1 MRNLLLLIAFLFS
14 SFASAQQYLQKQDT
28 PIVNTLINAGFEN
41 SKSNWVISASSTVT
55 VSTTSPIQGAA
66 SLVFDSTAASQ
77 TVRSHLYTMPST
89 KKTGSVS
96 ECQAEIKYL
105 TDEPTSKYRFQ
116 VLSASNTVVSTV
128 TLDPVSIATVSRLF
142 FTCPTQAKSEIIST
156 GNALPIK
163 LDSLHLGTR
172 KDIVK
177 ADIVETL
184 GYEPLASMTAATPLS
199 ISISSGASNP
209 ALSLQTTGAIS
220 GSSYTKVYVDGWG
233 RVTSGTQIQNADLP
247 DSGIAAGTY
256 TKAIFN
262 TKGVATSG
270 TTLINS
276 DLPDSGVIAAVY
288 PKVTVNSKGVVTS
301 GTPLATTDLP
311 FSGVTSGTYTKVQV
325 TSAGTITS
333 GTTLVDTDIPLISAD
348 KIASGTLPA
357 GRGGTGFSTY
367 TTGDLLYASG
377 TSLVKLPIGTAA
389 QVLTVTGGS
398 PAWATPASG
407 GASNTYTLQYI
418 TSSTTLTTSTHISA
432 SALGG
437 PYTVLLPT
445 ASSTGTLLTLT
456 KTDAASHVIT
466 LQTQFGQ
473 TIAASST
480 SRLNTTDETLSLIS
494 SGTAWIILN
503 RTNSSAQLGSGPIN
517 ITATTTS
524 PTKGAGDYDNVYA
537 VRSGTK
543 TANIEYKYRQGVAGT
558 SGTGDYLF
566 DLPFGLRFDPSRVF
580 FSTSANVYD
589 SIVQGAY
596 LGNGTIGNNTNAGY
610 CTAMAY
616 DATRFRMACTVNF
629 TNHQFFGSSLY
640 GLGGGTVGFSMRL
653 INVPIE
659 NWPEK

>member
-1 MRNLLLLIAFLFS
+1 MSRLILFFLLFYSLN
-14 SFASAQQYLQKQDT
+14 SFAQQYAEKQEI
-28 PIVNTLINAGFEN
+28 PAINTIINPGFE
-41 SKSNWVISASSTVT
+41 SGLGGWSISASSTAS
-55 VSTTSPIQGAA
+55 VSSTFALYGSGGLRFTP
-66 SLVFDSTAASQ
+66 TAASQ
-77 TVRSHLYTMPST
+77 TVTSKLVSVPRSLQGRPCQLEVDYYNTEATNFNTLQALDASGSIIASATINVVSAPAVAIASGFNCPST
-89 KKTGSVS
+89 SIRARVISSSGTAYVDLDSFYLGNIKASRAEITSGLGYTPVASVS
-96 ECQAEIKYL
+96 
-105 TDEPTSKYRFQ
+105 
-116 VLSASNTVVSTV
+116 
-128 TLDPVSIATVSRLF
+128 AT
-142 FTCPTQAKSEIIST
+142 
-156 GNALPIK
+156 
-163 LDSLHLGTR
+163 
-172 KDIVK
+172 
-177 ADIVETL
+177 
-184 GYEPLASMTAATPLS
+184 TPLN
-199 ISISSGASNP
+199 ITGGASNP
-209 ALSLQTTGAIS
+209 VIGLNTS
-220 GSSYTKVYVDGWG
+220 GVTSGTYPKVTVDVFG
-233 RVTSGTQIQNADLP
+233 RVTSGSLLATTDLP
-247 DSGIAAGTY
+247 FNGVISGTY
-256 TKAIFN
+256 TKVQVTSAGTI
-262 TKGVATSG
+262 TSG
-270 TTLINS
+270 TTLING
-276 DLPDSGVIAAVY
+276 DLPDSGVSASTY
-288 PKVTVNSKGVVTS
+288 TKVTVNSKGVITS
-301 GTPLATTDLP
+301 GSTLATTDLP
-311 FSGVTSGTYTKVQV
+311 FSGVLSGTYTKVQV

-580 FSTSANVYD
+580 FSTSANVFD

-616 DATRFRMACTVNF
+616 DATRFRMACTTNF
-629 TNHQFFGSSLY
+629 ANHQFFGSTLY